1 MFPLIFQIHQLP
13 DLRSQKYISLYGQ
26 GIRQKVLSSQK
37 DFLLLLSEIGRVYK
51 LTFSIR
57 YLYTP
62 NSSFD
67 KRLGIYLVVS
77 QSSEVEQNEQLKT
90 DITKIFSQGF
100 LSNFYQVAEIF
111 KPEQAIPIKNLT
123 WVTHIAEAIKYE
135 EILINEPN
143 YYEEKSENSKI
154 KQLIKGCYVPLQWET
169 EDSNDMLVVCQS
181 IASFNRRLML
191 EITLQ
196 PDHTS
201 LQEKS
206 GWINAISQLLKL
218 LKDSSIFNSSSSS
231 DTNKNM
237 QIVSRIYEKYQ
248 SSYLTES
255 LYQYSF
261 KVLGEDELAIRC
273 VLGTLLLSGTKKS
286 RYRTVVLNCEHPT
299 FEDSLTATQ
308 MGQLSTSVQWEE
320 WDKLRE
326 SEFGHRDVARSRDR
340 VLMKDLE
347 PLHRYTTFNEIS
359 GLFRI
364 VVPSEAPV
372 SGIGQEN
379 DITSVDPQKQW
390 IDFGGYEITR
400 PENKIPIELEQ
411 LNKHAFICGVPG
423 SGKTTTAFNLLT
435 QLWFHNIP
443 FLVFEPAKTEYRS
456 LLNINPNHFNYESL
470 TSEQRKHC
478 QSFSQEE
485 KDSLKILTQELRVYT
500 LGNDLISP
508 FQFNPF
514 EVSAGVPFFEH
525 IANLE
530 ASFRGALPLFGPLPA
545 LLSESLEEIYY
556 DKRWTGIE
564 EGTPT
569 NRAIPTMRDLYN
581 KITALFETKDYVGE
595 VKSNLKAAL
604 EVRIGSL
611 LRRGVGA
618 MLNTQRSSPTI
629 AELLKYPTI
638 LELDYL
644 NQDQA
649 NLMTF
654 FLLTKIREYIKR
666 DPNRTSRPGL
676 PEHIILLEEAHNLVG
691 RNLGINSPEEANT
704 KQEAANY
711 ITRMLAEMRALRE
724 GIIIADQLPTGVA
737 AEVVKNTNIKIAHRL
752 VSLDDRKDIGQAM
765 LLEQSQIE
773 EIARLTPGESFIYME
788 GWYRPHVIKIP
799 YENSAK
805 VRLGIEESVTSSN
818 IIRHIKQQNW
828 YRKGMETLLNTAI
841 SEHKYFCEDYRKTV
855 IELADKQLQKVI
867 QKSPHLEILFVELTR
882 EIFDRLVGELQ
893 LTLNQDPQE
902 IRSALRGIDPR
913 NPRSFKKLR
922 YVSHLSLRELLE
934 LRSHLLAQLTTFD
947 HQYQEVTTAYN
958 RILGDKQNKQWQ
970 QVSRLLGAIEQRV
983 ATLAEFLGQPEQ
995 AAVVKENFGIIQV
1008 EWRKLTETNYA
1019 SVGDNLEKLAK
1030 ERKDWEVKLKEFFNQ
1045 AIEQAKINKVNQ
1057 DMQQGG
1063 Q

>member
-13 DLRSQKYISLYGQ
+13 DLRSQKYVALYGQ
-26 GIRQKVLSSQK
+26 GIRQKVLNSQK
-37 DFLLLLSEIGRVYK
+37 DFLLLLSDIGSVYK

-57 YLYTP
+57 YLYIP
-62 NSSFD
+62 NLKFD

-77 QSSEVEQNEQLKT
+77 QSSEIEQNEQLKK

-100 LSNFYQVAEIF
+100 LSKFYQVVELL
-111 KPEQAIPIKNLT
+111 KPELAIPIQNLT

-135 EILINEPN
+135 EILANEPN
-143 YYEEKSENSKI
+143 YYEETSEYSKT
-154 KQLIKGCYVPLQWET
+154 KQLIKGCYVPLQWES
-169 EDSNDMLVVCQS
+169 EDGNDMLVVCQS

-191 EITLQ
+191 EITLK
-196 PDHTS
+196 PDKTS

-206 GWINAISQLLKL
+206 SWINAISQFLKL
-218 LKDSSIFNSSSSS
+218 VKDPSNFESSGLS

-237 QIVSRIYEKYQ
+237 QIGSRIYEKYQ

-261 KVLGEDELAIRC
+261 KVLGEDQLAIRS
-273 VLGTLLLSGTKKS
+273 VLGTLLLSGTRKS
-286 RYRTVVLNCEHPT
+286 RYRTLVLNSVHPA
-299 FEDSLTATQ
+299 FRDSLTATQ
-308 MGQLSTSVQWEE
+308 MGQISTSAKWEE

-326 SEFGHRDVARSRDR
+326 SEFGALDPARSRNR

-347 PLHRYTTFNEIS
+347 PLHRYATFNEIS

-364 VVPSEAPV
+364 VVPSDAPV
-372 SGIGQEN
+372 FGIGQEN

-390 IDFGGYEITR
+390 IDFGGHEITR
-400 PENKIPIELEQ
+400 PENKIQIELEQ

-435 QLWFHNIP
+435 QLWFHRIP

-456 LLNINPNHFNYESL
+456 LLNINPNH
-470 TSEQRKHC
+470 
-478 QSFSQEE
+478 SFSQKE
-485 KDSLKILTQELRVYT
+485 KDNLKTLTQELRVYT

-508 FQFNPF
+508 FKFNPF

-556 DKRWTGIE
+556 DRGWTGIE
-564 EGTPT
+564 EGTP
-569 NRAIPTMRDLYN
+569 ADIEIPTMRDLYN

-788 GWYRPHVIKIP
+788 GWYRPHVVKIP

-805 VRLGIEESVTSSN
+805 VRLGIEESVTNSN
-818 IIRHIKQQNW
+818 IIRHLKQQTW

-841 SEHKYFCEDYRKTV
+841 SEHKYFCEDYRKMV
-855 IELADKQLQKVI
+855 IELAHKQLQKVI
-867 QKSPHLEILFVELTR
+867 QKSPRLEILFVELTR

-902 IRSALRGIDPR
+902 IRSALRDIDPR
-913 NPRSFKKLR
+913 NPRSLKKLR

-947 HQYQEVTTAYN
+947 QQYQEVTTTYN
-958 RILGDKQNKQWQ
+958 HILGDKQNKQWQ
-970 QVSRLLGAIEQRV
+970 QVSRLLGAIQQRV

-995 AAVVKENFGIIQV
+995 AAVMKENFGIIQV
-1008 EWRKLTETNYA
+1008 EWRKLTRRDYT
-1019 SVGDNLEKLAK
+1019 SVGDKLEKLAK
-1030 ERKDWEVKLKEFFNQ
+1030 ERKDWEVKLKDFFDQ

-1057 DMQQGG
+1057 DIQQGG
-1063 Q
+1063 K